1 MKSARSNSGHAIV
14 IGAGHNGLV
23 CAFYLARAG
32 LSVDV
37 YEKKSM
43 LGGAA
48 ISDQFY
54 PGFRNSIASYTVS
67 LLDEGIIGDMRL
79 HDFGLRMVERPLSN
93 FLPLEDGRSL
103 RLGAGIAATQ
113 ASFAQI
119 SAKDATALPAYY
131 AQLERMAAALQSIAS
146 EAPPA
151 WEGEQS
157 WLDWG
162 RSGSAMLGRMRELG
176 QLDAADRQ
184 ALLRLMS
191 ESAEDWL
198 NGWFESD
205 AVKAL
210 FSFDAVVG
218 HWGTPRMPGSAYVL
232 LHHCF
237 GGVNGKK
244 GQWGHAMGG
253 MGSGT
258 QAMVKACEALGVRFH
273 REAPV
278 RAILADQGRV
288 HGVVLESGA
297 VKTAEIIACNLHP
310 LLMCRQLL
318 AEVELPQAFTDAMAQ
333 YRSESASFRMNVALS
348 GLPRFTA
355 QPVEGIHHASGIIMS
370 PSMHWMDQAYRDAI
384 DTGMAKR
391 PIVEMLIPSTVDDS
405 LAPPGCH
412 VASLFCQ
419 HFRRHLPDQQSWDS
433 PNKQKAIDA
442 VFQVIEDFAP
452 GFRSLVLGY
461 ASHSPQDLERD
472 FSLLG
477 GDIFHGKMSLS
488 QLWAAR
494 PILGWAGYRMPLG
507 GLYLCGSAAHPG
519 GGVSGLPGR
528 NAARQMLTDL
538 QGVRS
543 ILSRAFNLRRQ
554 P

>member
-1 MKSARSNSGHAIV
+1 MKSARSNTSRAIV

-23 CAFYLARAG
+23 CAFYLAQAG
-32 LSVDV
+32 WDVDV
-37 YEKKSM
+37 FEKRSI

-48 ISDQFY
+48 ISDHFY

-67 LLDEGIIGDMRL
+67 LLDESIIGQMRL
-79 HDFGLRMVERPLSN
+79 HDFGLRIVERPLSN

-103 RLGAGIAATQ
+103 SLGAGLAATQ
-113 ASFAQI
+113 ASLAQV
-119 SAKDATALPAYY
+119 SEKDAAALPAYY
-131 AQLERMAAALQSIAS
+131 AQLERMADALQSIAR

-162 RSGSAMLGRMRELG
+162 RNGSVMFGRMRELG

-184 ALLRLMS
+184 ALLRLMC

-198 NGWFESD
+198 SGWFESD

-218 HWGTPRMPGSAYVL
+218 HLGTPRMPGSAYVL

-244 GQWGHAMGG
+244 GQWGHAIGG
-253 MGSGT
+253 MGSIT
-258 QAMVKACEALGVRFH
+258 ESMVKACERLWVRFH
-273 REAPV
+273 RESPV
-278 RAILADQGRV
+278 QRILADRGRAS
-288 HGVVLESGA
+288 GVVLESGS
-297 VKTAEIIACNLHP
+297 VKLAEVIACNAHP
-310 LLMCRQLL
+310 LILSRQLL
-318 AEVELPQAFTDAMAQ
+318 ADVELAEDFNKAMAQ
-333 YRSESASFRMNVALS
+333 YRSESGSFRMNVALS

-355 QPVEGIHHASGIIMS
+355 QPLEGIHHASGIIMS
-370 PSMHWMDQAYRDAI
+370 PSLHWMDQAYRDAV

-405 LAPPGCH
+405 LAPRGGH

-419 HFRRHLPDQQSWDS
+419 HFRRHLPGNEPWDAA
-433 PNKQKAIDA
+433 NTQKAVDA
-442 VFQVIEDFAP
+442 VFRVVEDFAP

-461 ASHSPQDLERD
+461 ACHSPQDLEQE
-472 FSLLG
+472 FSLVG

-494 PILGWAGYRMPLG
+494 PLLGWGRYRMPLS
-507 GLYLCGSAAHPG
+507 GLYLCGSGAHPG

-528 NAARQMLTDL
+528 NAARQILNDH
-538 QGVRS
+538 QDARS
-543 ILSRAFNLRRQ
+543 LITRAFNFSRQ
-554 P
+554 S